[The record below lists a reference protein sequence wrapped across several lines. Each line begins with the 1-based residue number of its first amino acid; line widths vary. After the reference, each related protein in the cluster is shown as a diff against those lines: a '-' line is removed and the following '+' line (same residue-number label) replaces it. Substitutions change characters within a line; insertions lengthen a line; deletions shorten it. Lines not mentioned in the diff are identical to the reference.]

1 MARQG
6 LEALGAQVDLEV
18 LEVPSFQGCP
28 QLLFG
33 QGVLGVPVGL
43 VGL

>member
-1 MARQG
+1 MALQG
-6 LEALGAQVDLEV
+6 LEALGVQVDLEA
-18 LEVPSFQGCP
+18 LEVPSSQGCL

-43 VGL
+43 AGL

>member
-1 MARQG
+1 MALQG
-6 LEALGAQVDLEV
+6 LEALGVQVDLEA
-18 LEVPSFQGCP
+18 LEVPSFQGCL

-43 VGL
+43 Q

>member
-1 MARQG
+1 MALQG
-6 LEALGAQVDLEV
+6 LKALGVQVDLEA
-18 LEVPSFQGCP
+18 LEVPSFQGCL

-43 VGL
+43 AGL